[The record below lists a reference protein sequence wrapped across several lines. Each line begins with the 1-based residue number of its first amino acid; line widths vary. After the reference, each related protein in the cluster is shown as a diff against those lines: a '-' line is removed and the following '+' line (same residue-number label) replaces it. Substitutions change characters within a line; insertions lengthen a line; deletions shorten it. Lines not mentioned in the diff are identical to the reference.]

1 MSSSLQNWLC
11 LTALPHIF
19 STVSLYN
26 VECILQS
33 PPRISSEYD
42 RGYHFPE
49 KHPMQKS
56 AKLCTH
62 CLGPHSFSD
71 SPQGLPWPSA
81 TWAEPA
87 PWAACL
93 LLPANQQHQ
102 GNSTHSYITCAY
114 PMMQQ
119 DLYPTQTYLQVIQV
133 TDLCGYQTSAL
144 LAFHILLP
152 YTPNMTISSML
163 SPSAPTALKSQLIIL
178 NTFFS
183 LIKDLLNTH
192 PPTHPD
198 GCK

>member
-11 LTALPHIF
+11 LTVLPHIF

-49 KHPMQKS
+49 KHPMQKA

-71 SPQGLPWPSA
+71 SPQGLPWPLA

-87 PWAACL
+87 HTCTLSSMPPAACKPAAPGQQHPLLHHVCIPNDVTGPAPYSDISASYPSDRSMWVSDISSPSPPYSAALHTKHDHVQHAEPFCTHCFKIPTNYFKYL
-93 LLPANQQHQ
+93 LLF
-102 GNSTHSYITCAY
+102 
-114 PMMQQ
+114 
-119 DLYPTQTYLQVIQV
+119 D
-133 TDLCGYQTSAL
+133 
-144 LAFHILLP
+144 
-152 YTPNMTISSML
+152 
-163 SPSAPTALKSQLIIL
+163 
-178 NTFFS
+178 
-183 LIKDLLNTH
+183 
-192 PPTHPD
+192 
-198 GCK
+198 